1 MTADLKNNM
10 DNVKNNSRRTPRQHA
25 RRKSA
30 RGCEPSSLKLSSQ
43 LFPLFP
49 TNTDDILAFNDV
61 LGTTVGAK
69 WDGKYSAAALTAF
82 SEDLTVHSPTPTQNS
97 NFFTGK
103 PYVEGLGHA
112 FLMRNY
118 RAGLAKWQTADPLGY
133 PDGWNQL
140 AYCGNGVTCDVDL
153 WGGVDI
159 NLIPKAED
167 LYSSA
172 EICDPLDVISVA
184 VHGSQIGVR
193 TISPEDLAWEIAN
206 TVELACGYRKVL
218 ILSCWAGCNGFAQR
232 LVDILHDRFHD
243 DLDYDEVEVW
253 AAPSK
258 VYIDSEGRY
267 SSDSPFIRFVKE

>member
-69 WDGKYSAAALTAF
+69 RDGKYSAAALTAF
-82 SEDLTVHSPTPTQNS
+82 GENLSVDSPTPTQNS
-97 NFFTGK
+97 SFFTGK
-103 PYVEGLGHA
+103 PMVEGLGHT

-140 AYCGNGVTCDVDL
+140 AYCNNGVTWALDYL
-153 WGGVDI
+153 G
-159 NLIPKAED
+159 
-167 LYSSA
+167 A
-172 EICDPLDVISVA
+172 EIVVI
-184 VHGSQIGVR
+184 ICTDTR
-193 TISPEDLAWEIAN
+193 TP
-206 TVELACGYRKVL
+206 
-218 ILSCWAGCNGFAQR
+218 
-232 LVDILHDRFHD
+232 
-243 DLDYDEVEVW
+243 
-253 AAPSK
+253 
-258 VYIDSEGRY
+258 
-267 SSDSPFIRFVKE
+267 